1 MWVLAHEP
9 LLLLLNCFSCVQL
22 CSTPQRAAHQAPP
35 SLGFSRQEHWRQQ
48 KPPGRLPHPHS
59 RAVLDS
65 SHCTSPME
73 RAQIKF
79 MPTQR
84 DKLPEDLGKSQVFF
98 MILLIIYILHSQ
110 ISNDVLHK
118 IYKLMTVLFH
128 SFWKKKKVHHL
139 HQWHQGRVWLF
150 LGSLSLLT

>member
-1 MWVLAHEP
+1 
-9 LLLLLNCFSCVQL
+9 
-22 CSTPQRAAHQAPP
+22 
-35 SLGFSRQEHWRQQ
+35 
-48 KPPGRLPHPHS
+48 
-59 RAVLDS
+59 
-65 SHCTSPME
+65 ME

>member
-1 MWVLAHEP
+1 
-9 LLLLLNCFSCVQL
+9 
-22 CSTPQRAAHQAPP
+22 
-35 SLGFSRQEHWRQQ
+35 
-48 KPPGRLPHPHS
+48 
-59 RAVLDS
+59 
-65 SHCTSPME
+65 
-73 RAQIKF
+73 

-128 SFWKKKKVHHL
+128 SFWKKKKSSSSASVASG
-139 HQWHQGRVWLF
+139 QGLAVSGQPQSADLILPGPLDKRFGIRQDF
-150 LGSLSLLT
+150 LYFMHGAVLGNFTPNTLAQHSDGWISKVDPVGVCDLPNT